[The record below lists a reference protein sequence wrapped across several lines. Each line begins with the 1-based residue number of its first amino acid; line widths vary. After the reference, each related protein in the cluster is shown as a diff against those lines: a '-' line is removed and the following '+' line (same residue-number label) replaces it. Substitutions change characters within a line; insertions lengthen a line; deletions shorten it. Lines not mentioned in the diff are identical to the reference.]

1 MWRCFGK
8 RSLRRKSVDLKEED
22 PWTLKSTSPKK
33 SRKKAAAKDNRYS
46 SLGLDKFSS
55 LLSDLQARRAAIA
68 VESEHKP
75 APMLIWFRFSDSND
89 CVPIVLRLND
99 ETKQFGRLKNSPEP
113 PPPPPAEEKKTVN
126 EVDLPPAVSHKGGG
140 WSWRPKYQWP
150 LVLVLI
156 LVCLM
161 FARTFA
167 ILCTTVWW
175 HMVPSMQGGEGRKQ
189 RRRVKKKKIHS
200 NDIL

>member
-1 MWRCFGK
+1 MWCCSGK
-8 RSLRRKSVDLKEED
+8 RSYRRRKSLDLKEED

-55 LLSDLQARRAAIA
+55 LLSDLQARRATIA
-68 VESEHKP
+68 VESEHKTT
-75 APMLIWFRFSDSND
+75 PMLIWFRFSDSND
-89 CVPIVLRLND
+89 CMPIVLRLED
-99 ETKQFGRLKNSPEP
+99 EAKQFGRLKKSPEP
-113 PPPPPAEEKKTVN
+113 PPPDGKK
-126 EVDLPPAVSHKGGG
+126 VDLAPAVSHKEMEVEKKAKAGG

-161 FARTFA
+161 FSRTFA
-167 ILCTTVWW
+167 ILCTAVWW
-175 HMVPSMQGGEGRKQ
+175 HMVPSMQGEEGRKPRGQ
-189 RRRVKKKKIHS
+189 MKKKK
-200 NDIL
+200 N